1 MDYAIYRLEKGNK
14 QVSALENYLDRV
26 EGKEHFYKLA
36 DLNKKHLNKS
46 FELNPLCKISLHDAI
61 EQRLKEGYKRN
72 KAIRK
77 DAVKY
82 TKHLMSA
89 SHEKMKQIECN
100 PEILQKW
107 IQKNYE
113 FIANEFGKD
122 NIVRFVLHRDEYT
135 PHLHAVTVNLTQDG
149 RLCAKEIL
157 GNPIK
162 MRERQDR
169 YAKEME
175 VFGLQRGKKYTGIK
189 HEHAKEYY
197 DRVNEALEYGDE
209 QDTLIIQKKA
219 FGVTLGVDTSKSLK
233 NYQNALKS
241 YKIALK
247 AKELEIKRLKD
258 LLTKRKS

>member
-1 MDYAIYRLEKGNK
+1 MDYAIYHLEKGNK
-14 QVSALENYLDRV
+14 HVSSLENYLDRV
-26 EGKEHFYKLA
+26 EDKEHFYKLA
-36 DLNKKHLNKS
+36 DLNKKHLNQS

-61 EQRLKEGYKRN
+61 EQRLKEGYKKNRT
-72 KAIRK
+72 IRK
-77 DAVKY
+77 DAVIY

-89 SHEKMKQIECN
+89 SHEKMKQIERN

-107 IQKNYE
+107 IQKNHA
-113 FIANEFGKD
+113 FIVNEFGQD

-157 GNPIK
+157 GNPTK

-169 YAKEME
+169 YAREME
-175 VFGLQRGKKYTGIK
+175 IFGLQRGKKYTGIK

-197 DRVNEALEYGDE
+197 DRVNKALKYGDE

-219 FGVTLGVDTSKSLK
+219 FGITLGVDIGKSLK

-247 AKELEIKRLKD
+247 AKELEIERLKNS
-258 LLTKRKS
+258 LSKSK